1 MVTYTGNGAY
11 CYANSAAMAL
21 RALGHAV
28 DPGYI
33 ECLTAF
39 ALGAQFVPSPDGPLP
54 FFDAPAS
61 SPELGVTFALQ
72 TLGYEFAHHS
82 VAQESDPEGAQVL
95 RQLEAWL
102 AQGPVIV
109 GPVDMGLLLYN
120 PNHPYLGGSDH
131 YVLVYGLTESEVHL
145 HDPAGFPYVSMT
157 REAFVKAWQAES
169 IGYRQGAYG
178 MWGCLRRIATPSAA
192 EIFAATDRQIAGQY
206 TWKQASPEAE
216 RLGASA
222 FRVLAGLAEE
232 GLQPYLRN
240 HLLYFALPVSA
251 RRCEDFADFYAAHDV
266 ERSRIK
272 REQARCYGRAQS
284 VLMRGDVPAFTAI
297 LHELAELE
305 TAFESRTLAAHA

>member
-11 CYANSAAMAL
+11 CYANSTAMAL
-21 RALGHAV
+21 RALGHSV

-61 SPELGVTFALQ
+61 SPELGVSIALQ

-82 VAQESDPEGAQVL
+82 VAQETDPEGAQAL
-95 RQLEAWL
+95 HQLEAWL

-120 PNHPYLGGSDH
+120 PNHPYLAGSDH
-131 YVLVYGLTESEVHL
+131 YVLVYGLTEEEVLL

-157 REAFVKAWQAES
+157 WEAFVKAWQAES

-178 MWGCLRRIATPSAA
+178 MWGCLHRTAMPSAE
-192 EIFAATDRQIAGQY
+192 EIFAVTDRQVAVQY
-206 TWKQASPEAE
+206 RWKPESPKAE
-216 RLGASA
+216 RFGAGA
-222 FRVLAGLAEE
+222 FKALAELAGEE
-232 GLQPYLRN
+232 LQPYLRN

-251 RRCEDFADFYAAHDV
+251 RRCEDFADFYSPYDV

-284 VLMRGDVPAFTAI
+284 VLMRGDLPAFIAI
-297 LHELAELE
+297 LHE
-305 TAFESRTLAAHA
+305 